1 MEMTGQSGL
10 SASAEHIRADI
21 TVTVCLTRQGR
32 ECIFAAIR
40 S

>member
-21 TVTVCLTRQGR
+21 TVTVCLTSRAG
-32 ECIFAAIR
+32 EYIFAAIR